1 MRARGLIS
9 ISASFVVVAIA
20 AACGVNQSSQDSFEQ
35 AAGGAAAPAPAPHK
49 ALADEAQRF
58 SVTGH
63 AAGADAVTRVQQTR
77 DSVAPS
83 MIIRNGSAMIQ
94 VEDLEPALEAIRRLS
109 QQLGGYIANTSV
121 TTGRDQVPS
130 GTIELKIPAAR
141 YDSALAGL
149 QPLGKV
155 ESVNTTAEDVGE
167 EFVDV
172 SARLANARRL
182 EDRIVVLLA
191 TRTGK
196 LEDVI
201 AAERELA
208 RVREEIERFEGR
220 LRFLR
225 TRVALSTLAVTIHE
239 PYPVVGGPG
248 VGPIAESFKQMWRNF
263 VNFVAWL
270 IASLGWL
277 IPLSALALLV
287 GLGVRKYVWKR
298 RLAPTAQTS

>member
-1 MRARGLIS
+1 MKARGLVTIAT
-9 ISASFVVVAIA
+9 ASVILALA
-20 AACGVNQSSQDSFEQ
+20 AACGVNQPSRDRSEE
-35 AAGGAAAPAPAPHK
+35 ATANAPAPAK
-49 ALADEAQRF
+49 VLADEAQSF
-58 SVTGH
+58 SVAGR
-63 AAGADAVTRVQQTR
+63 AAAADAVQRVQQLR

-83 MIIRNGSAMIQ
+83 MIIRNGNAVIQ
-94 VEDLEPALEAIRRLS
+94 VEQLDPALAALRRLA
-109 QQLGGYIANTSV
+109 QQLGGYVANTSV
-121 TTGRDQVPS
+121 TTGHDQVPS
-130 GTIELKIPAAR
+130 GTIELKIPATR

-172 SARLANARRL
+172 SARVANARRL
-182 EDRIVVLLA
+182 EERIVAILA

-208 RVREEIERFEGR
+208 RIREDIERYEGR

-225 TRVALSTLAVTIHE
+225 TRVALSTLSVTVHE

-248 VGPIAESFKQMWRNF
+248 VGPIAEAFKQMWRNF
-263 VNFVAWL
+263 VLFVAWL

-277 IPLSALALLV
+277 IPLSAIGLIV
-287 GLGVRKYVWKR
+287 GLGVRKYIWR
-298 RLAPTAQTS
+298 RRPSTASTASA

>member
-1 MRARGLIS
+1 
-9 ISASFVVVAIA
+9 
-20 AACGVNQSSQDSFEQ
+20 
-35 AAGGAAAPAPAPHK
+35 
-49 ALADEAQRF
+49 
-58 SVTGH
+58 
-63 AAGADAVTRVQQTR
+63 
-77 DSVAPS
+77 
-83 MIIRNGSAMIQ
+83 MIIRNGNAVIQ
-94 VEDLEPALEAIRRLS
+94 VEQLDPALAALRRLA
-109 QQLGGYIANTSV
+109 QQLGGYVANTSV

-130 GTIELKIPAAR
+130 GTIELKIPATR

-172 SARLANARRL
+172 SARVANARRL
-182 EDRIVVLLA
+182 EERIVAILA

-208 RVREEIERFEGR
+208 RVREEIERYEGR

-225 TRVALSTLAVTIHE
+225 TRIALSTLSVTVHE

-263 VNFVAWL
+263 VLFVAWM

-277 IPLSALALLV
+277 IPLTAIALLI
-287 GLGVRKYVWKR
+287 GLGARKFVWKR
-298 RLAPTAQTS
+298 RVAPTAQIT